1 MEICQSKLHSKIGS
15 LYGNI
20 LLIKMFEIV
29 KNLYKFKVTD
39 ENNEKEKY
47 VREGMKIAAQAI
59 EIDSENWTANK

>member
-1 MEICQSKLHSKIGS
+1 
-15 LYGNI
+15 
-20 LLIKMFEIV
+20 MFEIV